1 MSVTDRKWLLNR
13 IEEALRKVCCPMQT
27 TMENMEIMETQ
38 LMEIME
44 LADQK
49 RDMIAKKIELKIAK
63 EREVGR

>member
-13 IEEALRKVCCPMQT
+13 IEEALRKVRCPMQT